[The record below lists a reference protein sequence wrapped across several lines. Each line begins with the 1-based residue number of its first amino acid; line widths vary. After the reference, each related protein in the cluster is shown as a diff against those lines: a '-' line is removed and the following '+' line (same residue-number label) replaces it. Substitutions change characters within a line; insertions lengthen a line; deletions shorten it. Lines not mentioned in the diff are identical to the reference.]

1 MNVAANEYQ
10 TITESIQKSNDLLKM
25 IAEAK
30 FGIDEKMM
38 KADVVAN
45 VIVGV
50 GENVDVE
57 A

>member
-25 IAEAK
+25 IAAAR
-30 FGIDEKMM
+30 FGMDEKMM

>member
-1 MNVAANEYQ
+1 MNIAVNEYQ
-10 TITESIQKSNDLLKM
+10 AIVESIQKGNDLLKM
-25 IAEAK
+25 ITAAR

-38 KADVVAN
+38 KANVEAN
-45 VIVGV
+45 VLTGV

>member
-1 MNVAANEYQ
+1 MNIAVNEYQ
-10 TITESIQKSNDLLKM
+10 AVVESIQKSNDLLKM
-25 IAEAK
+25 ITAAR

-38 KADVVAN
+38 KANVVAN
-45 VIVGV
+45 VIAGV

>member
-1 MNVAANEYQ
+1 MNIAVNEYQ
-10 TITESIQKSNDLLKM
+10 AIVESIQKSNDLLRM
-25 IAEAK
+25 ITDAR
-30 FGIDEKMM
+30 FGIEEKMM

-45 VIVGV
+45 VIAGV